1 MRGRSVPLRERK
13 IDVAIL
19 AFFLV
24 NILFITYIVDIEQ
37 LIIPDPYHF
46 SYPLWPP
53 APAVDAIH
61 WWGSTFDPLV
71 MARPVWWKMTI
82 WFDAL
87 GFGPFY
93 VVAIYAFATGKHWIR
108 LPSIIYSA
116 MLFTIVAIILGEELA
131 GAHATPHF
139 PIVFLANLP
148 WLLFPL
154 IIIAAGSGSPV
165 AVIFTA
171 PFSTLTTAVCPG
183 RSSPARMASANASST
198 SVWMARRSG
207 RAPNS

>member
-19 AFFLV
+19 AFFLI
-24 NILFITYIVDIEQ
+24 NILFITYGVDIEQ
-37 LIIPDPYHF
+37 LIISNPYHF

-61 WWGSTFDPLV
+61 WWGSTFDPLL

-82 WFDAL
+82 WIDVL

-93 VVAIYAFATGKHWIR
+93 VVAIYAFATGKNWIR

-116 MLFTIVAIILGEELA
+116 MLFTIVVIILGEELA
-131 GAHATPHF
+131 GARATPHF

-154 IIIAAGSGSPV
+154 IIIARMWRSPSP
-165 AVIFTA
+165 FTRATVPSPTTTTPA
-171 PFSTLTTAVCPG
+171 PPAAPAPASIVLAPGDTAIG
-183 RSSPARMASANASST
+183 
-198 SVWMARRSG
+198 
-207 RAPNS
+207 